1 MERLLRGIYRAVC
14 HSAVAGADGY
24 DVYVGGNRAGAS
36 IIATANR
43 LQYASNQ
50 TKLNVVTQLFDR
62 GFLTHNQGLEI
73 FNMSPVEDG
82 DKHYIRKE
90 YTEVSN
96 LDAVAIRQRRA
107 TMAITPETRDYRTFE
122 VRALDT
128 GEEDKQYRVEGY
140 AAVFDEE
147 TVLYEYDGIEYKEVI
162 DRSAF
167 TGAEMRDVV
176 MNYNHGGKPVAR
188 TKNGTLQLTVDTRGL
203 RISADLSGTEE
214 GRRLYEEI
222 RGGYLDQMS
231 FAFTVNKQEYDRA
244 KHLRR
249 ITGFKRVFDVA
260 AVDIPAYDGTSI
272 AARSWAKAEA
282 EREHAEA
289 DKRRRLAIKLK
300 TCGFPKE
307 EK

>member
-1 MERLLRGIYRAVC
+1 
-14 HSAVAGADGY
+14 
-24 DVYVGGNRAGAS
+24 
-36 IIATANR
+36 
-43 LQYASNQ
+43 
-50 TKLNVVTQLFDR
+50 
-62 GFLTHNQGLEI
+62 
-73 FNMSPVEDG
+73 
-82 DKHYIRKE
+82 
-90 YTEVSN
+90 
-96 LDAVAIRQRRA
+96 
-107 TMAITPETRDYRTFE
+107 MAITPETRDYRTFE
-122 VRALDT
+122 VRALDS

-167 TGAEMRDVV
+167 SGAEMRDVV

-214 GRRLYEEI
+214 GRGSTRKSGAVIWI
-222 RGGYLDQMS
+222 RCRSRSPSTSRNM
-231 FAFTVNKQEYDRA
+231 TA

-289 DKRRRLAIKLK
+289 DKRRRLELKLK
-300 TCGFPKE
+300 TYGITKE